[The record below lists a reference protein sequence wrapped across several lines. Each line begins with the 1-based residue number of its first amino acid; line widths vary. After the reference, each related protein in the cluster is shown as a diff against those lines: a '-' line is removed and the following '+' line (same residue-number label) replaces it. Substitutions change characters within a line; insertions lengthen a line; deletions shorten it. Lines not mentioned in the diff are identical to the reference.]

1 MTMTIRNTIAATV
14 LVLATTVTGA
24 VSANVSTGSIGVDV
38 QSAVSEGNVSVTVK
52 DGVATLFGVVET
64 RVDSNAAERAAR
76 NFAGITDVINHVNV
90 SN

>member
-1 MTMTIRNTIAATV
+1 MTIRNTIAATV
-14 LVLATTVTGA
+14 LVLATSVTGA
-24 VSANVSTGSIGVDV
+24 VFANVSTGSIGVDV
-38 QSAVSEGNVSVTVK
+38 QSAVSDGNVSVTVK

-76 NFAGITDVINHVNV
+76 NFAGVTDVVNLVNV